1 MAFLLIFSSM
11 QYNTEKKLM
20 NYGGFP
26 TSGEKSQTS
35 TESQFWDTYIM
46 I

>member
-11 QYNTEKKLM
+11 QYNKKKLM
-20 NYGGFP
+20 NYGGIP

-35 TESQFWDTYIM
+35 TESQFWDSNIM